1 MRNLSKWNPR
11 RNNMRRQLLTQ
22 PWQFLKMIRRRR
34 PAKRNLRIL
43 ILWIHSQI
51 WGSIRNKW
59 RRPSGTCVKRGQRT
73 SVMIL
78 LSTGCHGH
86 LQSRT
91 TRPTRRSRRALT
103 FWSRSQIWAS
113 RRNKSRRLCRSC
125 AKRGRMKL
133 MQILL
138 LARWNVKRTT
148 PFPGI
153 HLLSFPPKKSTSN
166 ANFFVAERE
175 TPHKTLAFPPRNCG
189 PMLRTNRNVSVQTSR
204 RSATKQTF
212 RRRLPVPLPK

>member
-1 MRNLSKWNPR
+1 MRNLGKWNSR
-11 RNNMRRQLLTQ
+11 RNNMIRQLLTQ
-22 PWQFLKMIRRRR
+22 QWQFLKVIHRRR
-34 PAKRNLRIL
+34 PAKRNLRTL

-51 WGSIRNKW
+51 WGSMRNKS

-73 SVMIL
+73 SIMIL

-103 FWSRSQIWAS
+103 FWSRSQIWGS
-113 RRNKSRRLCRSC
+113 RRNKSRRQCRSC
-125 AKRGRMKL
+125 AKRGWKKL

-166 ANFFVAERE
+166 ANFFVAELE
-175 TPHKTLAFPPRNCG
+175 TSHETLAFPQENFG
-189 PMLRTNRNVSVQTSR
+189 PMLRTNRNALVQTLR
-204 RSATKQTF
+204 RSATKETF